1 MKCMRRALD
10 INRRKSNWNGRVLHE
25 AYAKQRRDRAQRLF
39 DLKAGSRQDLE
50 TAEADLRNA
59 QANIEKA
66 QSEVEKE
73 RAHLNIFGLPFDEP
87 SAVSTQKDEEDDI
100 PILAPEAG
108 VILERKATLGT
119 VVNSG
124 EEIFVITN
132 ISSLWMIGAANEADL
147 SKLHAGQQVRIEVRA
162 FPDHVFA
169 GRILKLGEELDPA
182 TRTLQIRIEVPNP
195 QGLLKAEMYATA
207 KVQQSGRRAA
217 LVVPEEAI
225 QEIDGVSMVFVQ
237 HSENEFRART
247 VEPGEHASG
256 GIEILQGLQRG
267 EPVVVK
273 GSFALKSELLKAR
286 IQDE

>member
-1 MKCMRRALD
+1 MKRICPNCML
-10 INRRKSNWNGRVLHE
+10 
-25 AYAKQRRDRAQRLF
+25 
-39 DLKAGSRQDLE
+39 
-50 TAEADLRNA
+50 
-59 QANIEKA
+59 
-66 QSEVEKE
+66 
-73 RAHLNIFGLPFDEP
+73 AH
-87 SAVSTQKDEEDDI
+87 
-100 PILAPEAG
+100 
-108 VILERKATLGT
+108 
-119 VVNSG
+119 
-124 EEIFVITN
+124 
-132 ISSLWMIGAANEADL
+132 
-147 SKLHAGQQVRIEVRA
+147 QVRIEVRA
-162 FPDHVFA
+162 FPDNLFA
-169 GRILKLGEELDPA
+169 GRILKLGEGLDPA

-237 HSENEFRART
+237 HSENEFRVRT